1 MSKSRSRSP
10 LDTTKPLWLQAK
22 DPKLQKDISSR
33 SIAGNTSK
41 SPMSKLNKRQ
51 TEQLTKET
59 PVNIHNK
66 FKTIFGEEEDS
77 IQFPKQKE
85 DPIEESI

>member
-1 MSKSRSRSP
+1 M
-10 LDTTKPLWLQAK
+10 DTNKPLWLQQKESKHLK
-22 DPKLQKDISSR
+22 DVSSR
-33 SIAGNTSK
+33 SIVGNTSK

-66 FKTIFGEEEDS
+66 FKTIFGEEE
-77 IQFPKQKE
+77 
-85 DPIEESI
+85 ESI